1 MLSKLS
7 FSTPE
12 LGEPRDGDGV
22 GLTEG
27 AAVGVCVGV
36 LLTKPTNPSE
46 MSEMGTPAV
55 FAYVAAI
62 FDNEEDA
69 LKLVAFTPFAS
80 NEL

>member
-36 LLTKPTNPSE
+36 LLTKPTNPSK
-46 MSEMGTPAV
+46 MGTPAV